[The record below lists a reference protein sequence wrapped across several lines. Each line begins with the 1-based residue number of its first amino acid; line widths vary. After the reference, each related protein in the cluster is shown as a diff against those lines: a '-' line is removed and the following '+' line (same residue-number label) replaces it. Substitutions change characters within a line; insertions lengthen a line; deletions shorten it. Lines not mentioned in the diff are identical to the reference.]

1 MNIEL
6 VYDTGCP
13 NLKAA
18 RDLLRSTLGEL
29 GHPAEW
35 SEKQQSLDASAGTRY
50 GSPTILVDGRDVVVD
65 AVPQAAGCR
74 IYRDE
79 DGNPSGVPS
88 AGAVMLAVK
97 TALE

>member
-6 VYDTGCP
+6 VYDTACP
-13 NLKAA
+13 NLGAA
-18 RDLLRSTLGEL
+18 RGVLRSVLKEL
-29 GHPAEW
+29 GLPAEW

-50 GSPTILVDGRDVVVD
+50 GSPTILVDGRDVVAD
-65 AVPQAAGCR
+65 AAPQAAGCR

-79 DGNPSGVPS
+79 EGNSSGVPPV
-88 AGAVMLAVK
+88 GTVMLAVR